1 MGKKKQE
8 EAKNPAQEVINQ
20 AQTSYQNTQQ
30 PSANEA
36 AFGPISDQFM
46 NNYNQAVTRNTQD
59 YGDIMGAY
67 QQFREGLG
75 GPSKFSYNRVSAE
88 RPKELGKAYGYLDEA
103 MPGYRD
109 FASTG
114 GYSPQDIQELRA
126 RGVSPIRSAYGN
138 TMMELDRA
146 RSLGGGGGAPNY
158 IAAASRAQR
167 DLPGQMAD
175 AMTTVNAGLA
185 DSIRQGKQFGLTG
198 ISNTGSTIGGLAS
211 SEAGRMLQAALAN
224 QGADLQTQQMGEQS
238 LQNLRQMQLA
248 GMGGQASLYGTTP
261 GMSSMF
267 GNQALNA
274 WQQRSG
280 MEQARNQFGL
290 GLLDA
295 QMRGYQTDKAT
306 EGEPWWKKA
315 IGIAGAAAPY
325 AAMAF
330 SDRNMKDNIQP
341 VNPNYKFGQ
350 VNLNQP
356 SMDNIFAYSSRA
368 MKHHIKPVGRGS
380 TIKGSP
386 FTKKLNELQLYTWK
400 YKGDDVKHFGPM
412 AQDFKEKFG
421 IGDGRTLHLADVM
434 GVVLASQKEQ
444 VKNA

>member
-8 EAKNPAQEVINQ
+8 ENPATQVIQQ
-20 AQTSYQNTQQ
+20 AQTAYQNTQQ
-30 PSANEA
+30 PTANET
-36 AFGPISDQFM
+36 AFGPISDNFM
-46 NNYNQAVTRNTQD
+46 TNYNNAVGQNTQD
-59 YGDIMGAY
+59 YGNIMGAY

-75 GPSKFSYNRVSAE
+75 GPTKFSFDRVSAQ

-109 FASTG
+109 FAATG

-126 RGVSPIRSAYGN
+126 RGVSPIRAAYGN

-198 ISNTGSTIGGLAS
+198 ISNTGSTMGGLAS

-224 QGADLQTQQMGEQS
+224 QGADLQSQQMGEQS

-248 GMGGQASLYGTTP
+248 GLGGQASLYGTTP

-274 WQQRSG
+274 WQQRAG

-295 QMRGYQTDKAT
+295 QLRGYGSQEQNKGT
-306 EGEPWWKKA
+306 PWWQTA
-315 IGIAGAAAPY
+315 LQVAGTAAPY
-325 AAMAF
+325 VAMAA
-330 SDRNMKDNIQP
+330 SDRNIKQDIQP
-341 VNPNYKFGQ
+341 VNPNYQFGQ

-356 SMDNIFAYSSRA
+356 STDNLFTYSSRL
-368 MKHHIKPVGRGS
+368 MKDNIKPVGRSS
-380 TIKGSP
+380 TIKGSN
-386 FTKKLNELQLYTWK
+386 FTKKLKDLQLYTWK
-400 YKGDDVKHFGPM
+400 YKGDDTTHFGPM
-412 AQDFKEKFG
+412 AQDFKKKFG
-421 IGDGRTLHLADVM
+421 IGDGKTLHLADVM

>member
-1 MGKKKQE
+1 MGKKKQPSE
-8 EAKNPAQEVINQ
+8 NPATQVIQQ
-20 AQTSYQNTQQ
+20 AQTAYGNTQQ
-30 PSANEA
+30 PTTNET

-46 NNYNQAVTRNTQD
+46 NNYNTAVTQNTAD
-59 YGDIMGAY
+59 YGNIMGAY

-75 GPSKFSYNRVSAE
+75 GPTKFSYDRVSAQ

-114 GYSPQDIQELRA
+114 GYSAQDVQELRA
-126 RGVSPIRSAYGN
+126 RGMSPIRAAYGN

-185 DSIRQGKQFGLTG
+185 DSIRQGKMFGLQGITG
-198 ISNTGSTIGGLAS
+198 TGSQMGQLS
-211 SEAGRMLQAALAN
+211 SAEAGRMLQAALAN

-248 GMGGQASLYGTTP
+248 GLGGQASLYGTTP

-274 WQQRSG
+274 WQQRAG

-295 QMRGYQTDKAT
+295 QLRGYGSQEQNKGT
-306 EGEPWWKKA
+306 PWWQTA
-315 IGIAGAAAPY
+315 MQWAGTAAPY
-325 AAMAF
+325 VAMAV
-330 SDRNMKDNIQP
+330 SDRNQKTGIQP
-341 VNPNYKFGQ
+341 VNPNYQFGQ

-356 SMDNIFAYSSRA
+356 SMDNLFTYSSRL
-368 MKHHIKPVGRGS
+368 MKDHIKPVGRGS

-386 FTKKLNELQLYTWK
+386 FTKKLKDLQLYTWK
-400 YKGDDVKHFGPM
+400 YKGDDTKHFGPM

-421 IGDGRTLHLADVM
+421 IGDGKTLHLADVM

>member
-1 MGKKKQE
+1 MGKKKE
-8 EAKNPAQEVINQ
+8 EPKNPAQEVINQ
-20 AQTSYQNTQQ
+20 AQTAYTNTQQ
-30 PSANEA
+30 PTANEA
-36 AFGPISDQFM
+36 AYGPISDNFM
-46 NNYNQAVTRNTQD
+46 NNYNTAVGQNTKD
-59 YGDIMGAY
+59 YGNIMGAY

-75 GPSKFSYNRVSAE
+75 GPTKFSFDRVSAE

-126 RGVSPIRSAYGN
+126 RGISPIRSAYGN

-185 DSIRQGKQFGLTG
+185 DSIRQGKMFGLQGITG
-198 ISNTGSTIGGLAS
+198 TGSAMGNLS
-211 SEAGRMLQAALAN
+211 SAEAGRMLQAALAN

-248 GMGGQASLYGTTP
+248 GIGGQASLYGTTP

-267 GNQALNA
+267 GNQALNS
-274 WQQRSG
+274 WQQRAQ

-330 SDRNMKDNIQP
+330 SDRNMKQDIEPQYQSNMGNI
-341 VNPNYKFGQ
+341 
-350 VNLNQP
+350 NLNQP
-356 SMDNIFAYSSRA
+356 SMDNIFAYSSRTIKDNIKP
-368 MKHHIKPVGRGS
+368 MKHIGRGS
-380 TIKGSP
+380 TSP
-386 FTKKLNELQLYTWK
+386 FTKKLNELQLYKWK
-400 YKGDDVKHFGPM
+400 YKGDNTTHFGPM
-412 AQDFKEKFG
+412 AQDFKAKFG
-421 IGDGRTLHLADVM
+421 VGDGKTLHLADVM